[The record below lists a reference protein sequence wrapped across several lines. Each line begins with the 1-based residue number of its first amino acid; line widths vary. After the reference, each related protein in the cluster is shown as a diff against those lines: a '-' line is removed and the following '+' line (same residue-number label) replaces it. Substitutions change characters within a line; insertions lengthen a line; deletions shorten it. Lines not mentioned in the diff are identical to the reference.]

1 MLILTKQMKKDLK
14 RLREQDLVVCDYCG
28 SEEVTEKIWVDVNH
42 YVMINGESYFQY
54 SSEGYDEYRCR
65 KCMNDTVPI
74 SITEYKGDEDAKQKS

>member
-1 MLILTKQMKKDLK
+1 MIADMQILKGEDII
-14 RLREQDLVVCDYCG
+14 VCSECG
-28 SEEVTEKIWVDVNH
+28 SDAIEEKIWVDVNH

-74 SITEYKGDEDAKQKS
+74 SITEYKGDEDAEQKS